1 VIAVQT
7 GGTEADTSAV
17 TISAPSLTELILNPS
32 SVSLPV
38 GGTQQFTVSGSW
50 SDGSSTL
57 PQVTWTATGG
67 TISSSGLYTA
77 GTAGGTYRV
86 IAVQQGGTK
95 SDTSQV
101 TIVPPPSALSLVL
114 TPRLDTLRSGQTV
127 QYSVAVSWSDG
138 QSHASTVTFTAGGGA
153 ITTGGLYTAGSALG
167 AFHVVATC
175 SCSLSDTATVVVAAP
190 SAPTLTALVLNPS
203 SVSLRAGGTQQ
214 FTVAGSWSD
223 GSSAAPAVTWTAT
236 GGTITTSGLYTAGS
250 TAGTYRV
257 IAVQTGGSMA
267 DTSVV
272 TIPPPTL
279 TQLILN
285 PSSVSLPV
293 GGTQQFTVSGSWSD
307 GSSTPPQ
314 VTWTATGGTVSSAG
328 LYTAG
333 TTGGTYRVIA
343 LQQGGTKSDTSQVT
357 IVPPP
362 SALSLVLTPQVDTL
376 RSGQTVQY
384 STAVKWSDGQ
394 SHAST
399 VTFTPSGGT
408 MTTGGLYTAG
418 SVLGTFLVVATCSC
432 GPSDTATVVVGPTA
446 TAPTLTALVIN
457 PPSVAL
463 PAAGSQQFA
472 VTASWSDGSS
482 TAPAVTWTATGG
494 TITTSGLYTA
504 GSTPGAYQVIAVQ
517 TGGSKA
523 DTSAVTISPPT
534 LTQLVLNPSSVSL
547 LIGGTQQ
554 FTVAGSWSDGSS
566 TPPQVTW
573 TAAGGTITTGG
584 LYTAG
589 STAGTFRVIAAQQG
603 GTLADTSTVTIAAP
617 PPALGATLS
626 VPAGT
631 TVAGGTGVT
640 TRLVASVTGSNIAGV
655 MFGIDSGPNT
665 TKATDMPPEITT
677 ASGTGLYVM
686 SWSLDPHWTPAGNYR
701 LFARVRTTS
710 GETLTSQPVPIVV
723 TQSPTLTQLVVSPKP
738 ASVVTGLTQQFSAA
752 GVWSDGSTTAPAV
765 TWSATGGT
773 ITASGL
779 YTAGTTA
786 GTFRVIAAQQGGA
799 KSDTS
804 QVTVVLPQPSATSFV
819 LAPRLDTLRS
829 AQTVQYSTA
838 VRWTDGQTHSY
849 SVTFTARGGTI
860 TSSGLYTA
868 GSVLG
873 TFLVVATCSCGL
885 SDTSSVVVGPTPTLS
900 ALVLNPS
907 SASLSPG
914 GTQQFS
920 VAGTWSDGGS
930 AVPAATYT
938 ATGGSITAAGL
949 YTAGSTAGTYR
960 VIAVQTGGTKADTSV
975 VTITAPSSPQGLLP
989 VTLPA
994 AVATLMGPLTP
1005 ASVTPAAFARYE
1017 TDFATYEAIR
1027 WAADSS
1033 GGGAAGAGCKSGAA
1047 FDYTDYYDRAFAL
1060 YQMWARTGNAVYRAH
1075 ADAIAKCY
1083 RDGYLAANNYHAQ
1096 PNNFQLEGLAVHY
1109 LLTGDTR
1116 SRDAIFNTMEAI
1128 YPGFAA
1134 SNLTTETYQY
1144 WEPRIQG
1151 RLLTGALLANALGS
1165 TSRNWGAVADSLATM
1180 SAALQHSDGS
1190 YAWPVMNYYQSNF
1203 MVGMLNYSFAQYYR
1217 LRSQNAAVLNAIK
1230 KSLGYLWSTQWTGTG
1245 FKYSNEPGSYVAPDL
1260 TGLLV
1265 FGWGFVAQVTGDLS
1279 YQTTGDQIFA
1289 AGIAGAYLTS
1299 QKQFNQQYRETSLYL
1314 GLRR

>member
-1 VIAVQT
+1 MTYPRSPDARGWITIARKSVYTAGAILGTLLAVAT
-7 GGTEADTSAV
+7 GSCASSDAADVFTGPNTPPPPPPVNPTLTALVV
-17 TISAPSLTELILNPS
+17 TPS
-32 SVSLPV
+32 SITLAPGDS
-38 GGTQQFTVSGSW
+38 QQFTVSGSW
-50 SDGSSTL
+50 SDGSSA
-57 PQVTWTATGG
+57 PPSVTWTATGG
-67 TISSSGLYTA
+67 TMSAGGLYSA
-77 GTAGGTYRV
+77 GPDPGTVQV
-86 IAVQQGGTK
+86 IAAEQGGTK
-95 SDTSQV
+95 SDPSDV
-101 TIVPPPSALSLVL
+101 VIAVPAPTVVSFALA
-114 TPRLDTLRSGQTV
+114 PQLDTVQAGQTR
-127 QYSVAVSWSDG
+127 QYATAVGWSDG
-138 QSHASTVTFTAGGGA
+138 LSHAYTASFTATGGA
-153 ITTGGLYTAGSALG
+153 ITTDGLYTAGSVAG
-167 AFHVVATC
+167 TFRVFATC
-175 SCSLSDTATVVVAAP
+175 SCGPSDSAVVVVSPAP
-190 SAPTLTALVLNPS
+190 PAVPTLTQLLLNPS
-203 SVSLRAGGTQQ
+203 SVTLPAAGTQQ
-214 FTVAGSWSD
+214 FTASGSWSD
-223 GSSAAPAVTWTAT
+223 GSSTPPPVTYTAT

-257 IAVQTGGSMA
+257 IAAQTGGTRA

-272 TIPPPTL
+272 TISPPTL
-279 TQLILN
+279 PQLTADPSSASLLPGGTQQFTVSGKWNDGSSTPPQVTWTAAGGTITTSGLYTAGSTPGTYPVIAVQTGGTEADTSAVTISAPSLTELILN

-573 TAAGGTITTGG
+573 TAAGGTIPTGG

-631 TVAGGTGVT
+631 TGAGGTGVT

-786 GTFRVIAAQQGGA
+786 GTFRVIAAQQGG
-799 KSDTS
+799 DH
-804 QVTVVLPQPSATSFV
+804 P
-819 LAPRLDTLRS
+819 
-829 AQTVQYSTA
+829 
-838 VRWTDGQTHSY
+838 
-849 SVTFTARGGTI
+849 
-860 TSSGLYTA
+860 
-868 GSVLG
+868 
-873 TFLVVATCSCGL
+873 
-885 SDTSSVVVGPTPTLS
+885 
-900 ALVLNPS
+900 
-907 SASLSPG
+907 
-914 GTQQFS
+914 
-920 VAGTWSDGGS
+920 
-930 AVPAATYT
+930 
-938 ATGGSITAAGL
+938 
-949 YTAGSTAGTYR
+949 
-960 VIAVQTGGTKADTSV
+960 
-975 VTITAPSSPQGLLP
+975 
-989 VTLPA
+989 
-994 AVATLMGPLTP
+994 
-1005 ASVTPAAFARYE
+1005 E
-1017 TDFATYEAIR
+1017 
-1027 WAADSS
+1027 
-1033 GGGAAGAGCKSGAA
+1033 
-1047 FDYTDYYDRAFAL
+1047 
-1060 YQMWARTGNAVYRAH
+1060 
-1075 ADAIAKCY
+1075 
-1083 RDGYLAANNYHAQ
+1083 
-1096 PNNFQLEGLAVHY
+1096 
-1109 LLTGDTR
+1109 
-1116 SRDAIFNTMEAI
+1116 
-1128 YPGFAA
+1128 
-1134 SNLTTETYQY
+1134 
-1144 WEPRIQG
+1144 
-1151 RLLTGALLANALGS
+1151 
-1165 TSRNWGAVADSLATM
+1165 
-1180 SAALQHSDGS
+1180 
-1190 YAWPVMNYYQSNF
+1190 
-1203 MVGMLNYSFAQYYR
+1203 
-1217 LRSQNAAVLNAIK
+1217 
-1230 KSLGYLWSTQWTGTG
+1230 
-1245 FKYSNEPGSYVAPDL
+1245 
-1260 TGLLV
+1260 
-1265 FGWGFVAQVTGDLS
+1265 
-1279 YQTTGDQIFA
+1279 
-1289 AGIAGAYLTS
+1289 
-1299 QKQFNQQYRETSLYL
+1299 
-1314 GLRR
+1314 